1 MLCEKCNK
9 NEAKIHLIKIV
20 NGEKTD
26 VKICERCVREIT
38 EGSLDIRPHG
48 NKEVQFQNIVGGFFE
63 AIYKKKGQKID
74 IVCKNCGLTYSQ
86 FKDGGILGCP
96 DCYDSFSD
104 SLKPM
109 IKRFQG
115 DIEHIG
121 KIPNNLEDGFMEKKR
136 SNKLKEELQRAIIEE
151 EYEKAATLRDK
162 IKELQNYKN
171 EGANH
176 EKLDK

>member
-1 MLCEKCNK
+1 
-9 NEAKIHLIKIV
+9 
-20 NGEKTD
+20 
-26 VKICERCVREIT
+26 
-38 EGSLDIRPHG
+38 
-48 NKEVQFQNIVGGFFE
+48 
-63 AIYKKKGQKID
+63 
-74 IVCKNCGLTYSQ
+74 
-86 FKDGGILGCP
+86 
-96 DCYDSFSD
+96 
-104 SLKPM
+104 M